1 MKDSTISVSLTNASW
16 IVGVTV
22 TGALLT
28 GVLILI
34 QWFALDWVSVR
45 VLRYPED
52 LGTYDWAFIASPI
65 LPLLMLF
72 FFRWISPK
80 LWTLKRIVAMT
91 IFGWIVAVVLIAT
104 VGIEYHFWIGGT
116 L

>member
-1 MKDSTISVSLTNASW
+1 MHVPRTSFSLV
-16 IVGVTV
+16 VGVTV

-28 GVLILI
+28 GVLILL
-34 QWFALDWVSVR
+34 QWFVLDWVSVR

-52 LGTYDWAFIASPI
+52 LGKYDWAFIGSPI
-65 LPLLMLF
+65 LPLLLLSVF
-72 FFRWISPK
+72 SWISPR

-91 IFGWIVAVVLIAT
+91 IVGWIIAVVLIAT
-104 VGIEYHFWIGGT
+104 IGIGYHFWIGGT